1 MPLGGVVSCAG
12 VAYGERVLP
21 RQDPKKSEDVKAMSM
36 EGFDRVIAIN
46 LRGTVDLVRLVLP
59 HMANTALPEGEAE
72 KGAVV
77 LVSSVAAFEGQVGQ
91 VAYSASKGAI
101 ASIVLPLARE
111 LGKAAG
117 IRVVGVAPGVFET
130 GMTGGMGGK
139 GADDAVQKHMV
150 QRGMVEYPLRM
161 GKPEEFAGFVV
172 ECLRNEMLNGNVFRL
187 DGAAKFPSRL

>member
-1 MPLGGVVSCAG
+1 MSCAG
-12 VAYGERVLP
+12 VAYGERILP
-21 RQDPKKSEDVKAMSM
+21 RQDPEKKPEEVNTMSM
-36 EGFDRVIAIN
+36 EGFDRVIAVN

-59 HMANTALPEGEAE
+59 HLANTALPEGEAE

-91 VAYSASKGAI
+91 LAYSASKGAI
-101 ASIVLPLARE
+101 ASAVLPLARE

-117 IRVVGVAPGVFET
+117 IRVVGIAPGMFET
-130 GMTGGMGGK
+130 GMTGGMGGTEAGEEAHK
-139 GADDAVQKHMV
+139 YMV

-187 DGAAKFPSRL
+187 DAAAKFPSRL